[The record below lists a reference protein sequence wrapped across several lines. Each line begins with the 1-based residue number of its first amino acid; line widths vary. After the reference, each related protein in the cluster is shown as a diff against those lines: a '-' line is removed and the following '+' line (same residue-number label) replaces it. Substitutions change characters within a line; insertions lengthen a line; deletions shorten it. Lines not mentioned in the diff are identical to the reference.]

1 VVRVR
6 VNPPAFTEP
15 AVSAIAG
22 VARDPEPAAFRAKVM
37 FVQLLPP
44 GRVGDGVRPP
54 EDTSTILEPVVA
66 AVTVKGPE
74 PEKFAEPVHV
84 PAGLI

>member
-1 VVRVR
+1 
-6 VNPPAFTEP
+6 
-15 AVSAIAG
+15 
-22 VARDPEPAAFRAKVM
+22 M